1 MNKFIMMKA
10 KKWSKWVWVKAKNNP
25 MYSIPLV
32 LIVAYFIWKQF
43 MANYTGANVITAS
56 DVTKYQPDAFGFG
69 IASTDTEAVN
79 FFAQTTNDILRQL
92 RVEWWQTYK
101 TNVFTDIT
109 VLNTAEMVD
118 TKVNLDQFERAGVY
132 LFLGR
137 FLCPALT
144 KFRHET
150 EKDRFERMGE
160 FYMSEYNKE
169 WRTILED
176 GVEYDET
183 GDGTIQVSEREPLHG
198 FRRLTR

>member
-1 MNKFIMMKA
+1 
-10 KKWSKWVWVKAKNNP
+10 
-25 MYSIPLV
+25 
-32 LIVAYFIWKQF
+32 
-43 MANYTGANVITAS
+43 MANFSGANVITAS

-69 IASTDTEAVN
+69 IASTDTEATN

-101 TNVFTDIT
+101 TNIFTDIT

-144 KFRHET
+144 KFRPET
-150 EKDRFERMGE
+150 EKMGE

-183 GDGTIQVSEREPLHG
+183 GDGTVQVSEREPLHG

>member
-1 MNKFIMMKA
+1 
-10 KKWSKWVWVKAKNNP
+10 
-25 MYSIPLV
+25 
-32 LIVAYFIWKQF
+32 
-43 MANYTGANVITAS
+43 MANYTGANVIVAG

-69 IASTDTEAVN
+69 IASGDTEAVN
-79 FFAQTTNDILRQL
+79 YFAQTTNDILRQL

-101 TNVFTDIT
+101 TNIFTDIT

-144 KFRHET
+144 KFRQET

-169 WRTILED
+169 WRSILED

-183 GDGTIQVSEREPLHG
+183 GDGTIIANEREPLHG

>member
-1 MNKFIMMKA
+1 
-10 KKWSKWVWVKAKNNP
+10 
-25 MYSIPLV
+25 
-32 LIVAYFIWKQF
+32 
-43 MANYTGANVITAS
+43 MANYTGANVINAG
-56 DVTKYQPDAFGFG
+56 DVSNYQADVYDFGFS
-69 IASTDTEAVN
+69 STSSEVT
-79 FFAQTTNDILRQL
+79 FFIEQTTNDILRQL

-101 TNVFTDIT
+101 TNIFTDIT

-137 FLCPALT
+137 FFCPALT
-144 KFRHET
+144 KFRPET